1 VNPDEK
7 TENDLA
13 PESDEQEGT
22 QDEPVVV
29 EMEQAE
35 EGQSADLR
43 ESDEQEGTPDEP
55 AVVVLEQAEEEQP
68 DDLPEAEERDG
79 SDEESVPEP
88 EREKR
93 AGRPQADASKLKP
106 ILEALIFV
114 SEQPISLDKM
124 AGVLPDCPKK
134 KLKELLA
141 ELGQDYEERGAALE
155 IVEVANGYQF
165 RTRVEFAPWLG
176 KLQQQK
182 FARLSRAALETL
194 AIVAYRQP
202 VTRAEAESIRGVDSG
217 AVLGTLL
224 ERGLLRIL
232 GRKEVPGRPILYGT
246 THEFLE
252 LFGLKNLKDLP
263 TLREIKDMV
272 ETAEEG
278 PGSPE
283 EGSAEGMEGAQGEE
297 AVEEDGASGEE
308 GPAEADD
315 EASPASGEDEGDED
329 EYEDDDED
337 ESDSDD
343 EGEWSEDEEPL
354 GDEEITPGEL
364 DEILQ
369 STKTRLELYEADVE
383 EEEETGQTEPAEGEE
398 ATKKA
403 GDNPDEG

>member
-7 TENDLA
+7 NENDLA
-13 PESDEQEGT
+13 PESDEQDGT
-22 QDEPVVV
+22 Q
-29 EMEQAE
+29 E
-35 EGQSADLR
+35 EA
-43 ESDEQEGTPDEP
+43 
-55 AVVVLEQAEEEQP
+55 AIVVLEQAEEEPP
-68 DDLPEAEERDG
+68 DDLSEAEERED
-79 SDEESVPEP
+79 SDDDSDPEP
-88 EREKR
+88 ERAKR
-93 AGRPQADASKLKP
+93 TGRPQADASMLKP

-141 ELGQDYEERGAALE
+141 ELVQDYEERGAALE

-176 KLQQQK
+176 RLRQQK

-246 THEFLE
+246 TQEFLE

-272 ETAEEG
+272 EETTEEG
-278 PGSPE
+278 PESPE
-283 EGSAEGMEGAQGEE
+283 GESVEGAEGARGEE
-297 AVEEDGASGEE
+297 AEEEVAASGEE
-308 GPAEADD
+308 GPAEAAD
-315 EASPASGEDEGDED
+315 EAPPASGEDEDDE
-329 EYEDDDED
+329 EECEDDED
-337 ESDSDD
+337 ESDSED
-343 EGEWSEDEEPL
+343 EWSGDEEPL
-354 GDEEITPGEL
+354 GDEEITPREL
-364 DEILQ
+364 DEILK
-369 STKTRLELYEADVE
+369 STKTRLELYETDE
-383 EEEETGQTEPAEGEE
+383 EEEETGRTEPVEGEGE
-398 ATKKA
+398 PKKA

>member
-7 TENDLA
+7 NENDLA

-22 QDEPVVV
+22 QDE
-29 EMEQAE
+29 A
-35 EGQSADLR
+35 
-43 ESDEQEGTPDEP
+43 
-55 AVVVLEQAEEEQP
+55 AVVVLEQAEEEPP
-68 DDLPEAEERDG
+68 DDLSEAEERED
-79 SDEESVPEP
+79 SDDEPDPEP
-88 EREKR
+88 ERAKR
-93 AGRPQADASKLKP
+93 AGRPQAEASKLKP

-114 SEQPISLDKM
+114 SEQPISLDRM

-141 ELGQDYEERGAALE
+141 ELAQDYEERGAALE

-176 KLQQQK
+176 RLRQQK

-246 THEFLE
+246 TQEFLE

-272 ETAEEG
+272 ETTE
-278 PGSPE
+278 
-283 EGSAEGMEGAQGEE
+283 EGAQGEE
-297 AVEEDGASGEE
+297 AEEEVAASDAE
-308 GPAEADD
+308 GPAEGAD
-315 EASPASGEDEGDED
+315 EASPAPSEDEDDEE
-329 EYEDDDED
+329 EYEDDDEI
-337 ESDSDD
+337 DSDD
-343 EGEWSEDEEPL
+343 EWSEDEEPL
-354 GDEEITPGEL
+354 GDKEITPGEL
-364 DEILQ
+364 DEILK
-369 STKTRLELYEADVE
+369 STKTRLELYEADE
-383 EEEETGQTEPAEGEE
+383 EEEETGQAEPVEGEE
-398 ATKKA
+398 ETKKA

>member
-1 VNPDEK
+1 MNPDEK

-13 PESDEQEGT
+13 PESDGQEGT
-22 QDEPVVV
+22 QEEPVVV
-29 EMEQAE
+29 ELEQAE
-35 EGQSADLR
+35 EGQPADLR
-43 ESDEQEGTPDEP
+43 EADEQEGAADEP

-79 SDEESVPEP
+79 SDEESGPEP
-88 EREKR
+88 DRTKR

-114 SEQPISLDKM
+114 SEDPISLDKM

-134 KLKELLA
+134 KLKDLLA

-165 RTRVEFAPWLG
+165 RTRAEFAPWLG
-176 KLQQQK
+176 RLQRQK

-246 THEFLE
+246 TQEFLE

-283 EGSAEGMEGAQGEE
+283 EGSAEGAAEGAQGEE
-297 AVEEDGASGEE
+297 AGASGEE
-308 GPAEADD
+308 GPAEAGE
-315 EASPASGEDEGDED
+315 EASPTHGDAEEDED
-329 EYEDDDED
+329 EYEEDDED
-337 ESDSDD
+337 DSDSDD
-343 EGEWSEDEEPL
+343 EWSEDDEPL

-364 DEILQ
+364 DEILK

-383 EEEETGQTEPAEGEE
+383 EDEETGQTEPAEGEE
-398 ATKKA
+398 ETKKA
-403 GDNPDEG
+403 GDDPDEV

>member
-1 VNPDEK
+1 MNPDEK

-13 PESDEQEGT
+13 PESDGQEGT
-22 QDEPVVV
+22 REEPVAV
-29 EMEQAE
+29 ELEQVE
-35 EGQSADLR
+35 EGQPADLR
-43 ESDEQEGTPDEP
+43 EADEQEGAADEP
-55 AVVVLEQAEEEQP
+55 AVVVLEQAEEELP
-68 DDLPEAEERDG
+68 DDFPEAEERDG
-79 SDEESVPEP
+79 SGEESGPEP
-88 EREKR
+88 DRTKR

-114 SEQPISLDKM
+114 SEDPISLDKM

-134 KLKELLA
+134 KLKDLLA

-165 RTRVEFAPWLG
+165 RTRAEFAPWLG
-176 KLQQQK
+176 RLQRQK

-202 VTRAEAESIRGVDSG
+202 VTRAEAETIRGVDSG

-246 THEFLE
+246 TQEFLE

-272 ETAEEG
+272 ETAEEV

-283 EGSAEGMEGAQGEE
+283 EGSAEGAAEGAQGEE
-297 AVEEDGASGEE
+297 AGTSGEE
-308 GPAEADD
+308 GAAEAGE
-315 EASPASGEDEGDED
+315 EASPTHGDAEEDED
-329 EYEDDDED
+329 EYEEDDED
-337 ESDSDD
+337 DSDSDD
-343 EGEWSEDEEPL
+343 EWSEDDEPL

-364 DEILQ
+364 DEILK

-383 EEEETGQTEPAEGEE
+383 EDEETGQTEQAEGEE
-398 ATKKA
+398 ETKKA
-403 GDNPDEG
+403 GDDPDEV

>member
-1 VNPDEK
+1 MNPDEK

-13 PESDEQEGT
+13 PESDGQEDT

-29 EMEQAE
+29 GLEQAE
-35 EGQSADLR
+35 EGQPADLR
-43 ESDEQEGTPDEP
+43 ESDEQEGAPDEP
-55 AVVVLEQAEEEQP
+55 AVVVLEQAEEEHP
-68 DDLPEAEERDG
+68 DALPEAEERDG
-79 SDEESVPEP
+79 SDEESGPEP
-88 EREKR
+88 DRTKR

-114 SEQPISLDKM
+114 SEDPISFDKM

-141 ELGQDYEERGAALE
+141 ELGKDYEERGGALE

-165 RTRVEFAPWLG
+165 RTRAEFAPWLG
-176 KLQQQK
+176 RFQRQK

-246 THEFLE
+246 TQEFLE

-272 ETAEEG
+272 ETTEEG
-278 PGSPE
+278 HGSPE
-283 EGSAEGMEGAQGEE
+283 DGSAEGAAEGAQGED
-297 AVEEDGASGEE
+297 AVEEPGVSGEE
-308 GPAEADD
+308 GPAEAGE
-315 EASPASGEDEGDED
+315 EASPTHGDAEEDD
-329 EYEDDDED
+329 EYEEDDED
-337 ESDSDD
+337 DSDPD
-343 EGEWSEDEEPL
+343 DEWSEDDEPL

-364 DEILQ
+364 DEILK

-383 EEEETGQTEPAEGEE
+383 EDEETGQSEPAEGEE
-398 ATKKA
+398 ETKKA
-403 GDNPDEG
+403 RDDLDEV

>member
-1 VNPDEK
+1 MNPDEK
-7 TENDLA
+7 NENDLD
-13 PESDEQEGT
+13 PESDGQ
-22 QDEPVVV
+22 QSS
-29 EMEQAE
+29 AE
-35 EGQSADLR
+35 EAQPGDLP
-43 ESDEQEGTPDEP
+43 EAEEQEGTPEEPAIVELKPSEEGQPEDPQETEEQEGAPDEP
-55 AVVVLEQAEEEQP
+55 AILEFELPEEGQP

-79 SDEESVPEP
+79 ADEESVQEP
-88 EREKR
+88 ERAKK
-93 AGRPQADASKLKP
+93 ASRPQADASKLKP

-124 AGVLPDCPKK
+124 AGVLPDCPRK
-134 KLKELLA
+134 KLKDLLA
-141 ELGQDYEERGAALE
+141 ELAQDYEERGAALE

-165 RTRVEFAPWLG
+165 RTRAEFAPWLG
-176 KLQQQK
+176 RLQRQK
-182 FARLSRAALETL
+182 FARLSRAALEAL

-272 ETAEEG
+272 EETTEEE

-283 EGSAEGMEGAQGEE
+283 GESVEE
-297 AVEEDGASGEE
+297 AEVAASGDE
-308 GPAEADD
+308 GPAEAGD
-315 EASPASGEDEGDED
+315 DED
-329 EYEDDDED
+329 EYEDDED
-337 ESDSDD
+337 EIDD
-343 EGEWSEDEEPL
+343 EWSEDEEPL
-354 GDEEITPGEL
+354 GDEEMTTGEL
-364 DEILQ
+364 DEILK

-383 EEEETGQTEPAEGEE
+383 EAEEQSGQAEPAGGEE
-398 ATKKA
+398 QTKKA
-403 GDNPDEG
+403 GEGDNPDEG

>member
-1 VNPDEK
+1 MNPDEK
-7 TENDLA
+7 KENDLV
-13 PESDEQEGT
+13 PESGEQEDA
-22 QDEPVVV
+22 QEESAVLELEEP
-29 EMEQAE
+29 E
-35 EGQSADLR
+35 EG
-43 ESDEQEGTPDEP
+43 
-55 AVVVLEQAEEEQP
+55 QP
-68 DDLPEAEERDG
+68 DDLPEADEREDTADE
-79 SDEESVPEP
+79 SDQEP
-88 EREKR
+88 ERAKR
-93 AGRPQADASKLKP
+93 TGRPQAEASKLKP

-141 ELGQDYEERGAALE
+141 ELVQDYEERGAALE

-176 KLQQQK
+176 RLRQQK

-217 AVLGTLL
+217 AVLGTLM

-246 THEFLE
+246 TQEFLE

-272 ETAEEG
+272 ETTEEG
-278 PGSPE
+278 PEKPE
-283 EGSAEGMEGAQGEE
+283 GESAEGAEGEE
-297 AVEEDGASGEE
+297 AMEEVAASAEE
-308 GPAEADD
+308 GPAEAAD
-315 EASPASGEDEGDED
+315 EASPASGEGEDEDDED

-343 EGEWSEDEEPL
+343 EWSEDEDPL

-364 DEILQ
+364 DEILK
-369 STKTRLELYEADVE
+369 STKTRLELYEADAE
-383 EEEETGQTEPAEGEE
+383 EDEETGRTGPAEGEE
-398 ATKKA
+398 ETKKA

>member
-1 VNPDEK
+1 MNPDEK

-13 PESDEQEGT
+13 EGQPADLPEADEQEG
-22 QDEPVVV
+22 
-29 EMEQAE
+29 A
-35 EGQSADLR
+35 
-43 ESDEQEGTPDEP
+43 PDEP

-88 EREKR
+88 ERAKR

-114 SEQPISLDKM
+114 SEDPISLDKM

-141 ELGQDYEERGAALE
+141 ELGQDYEERGGALE

-165 RTRVEFAPWLG
+165 RTRAEFAPWLG
-176 KLQQQK
+176 RLQRQK

-246 THEFLE
+246 TQEFLE

-272 ETAEEG
+272 ETTEEG

-283 EGSAEGMEGAQGEE
+283 EGSAEGAVEGTQGEE
-297 AVEEDGASGEE
+297 AGASGEE
-308 GPAEADD
+308 GPAEAGD
-315 EASPASGEDEGDED
+315 EASPTPGDDEDDED

-343 EGEWSEDEEPL
+343 EWSEDEEPL

-364 DEILQ
+364 DEILK

-383 EEEETGQTEPAEGEE
+383 EDEETGQTESAEGEE
-398 ATKKA
+398 ETKKA

>member
-1 VNPDEK
+1 MNPDEK
-7 TENDLA
+7 NENDLA
-13 PESDEQEGT
+13 EEKPQDLPEADGQEGT
-22 QDEPVVV
+22 QDESAIV
-29 EMEQAE
+29 ELEQAE
-35 EGQSADLR
+35 EEKPQDPPEA
-43 ESDEQEGTPDEP
+43 DEQEDVVDEP
-55 AVVVLEQAEEEQP
+55 AIVLLDEAEEEQP
-68 DDLPEAEERDG
+68 DDLPEAEEGDG
-79 SDEESVPEP
+79 SDEESAPKP
-88 EREKR
+88 ERAKR
-93 AGRPQADASKLKP
+93 ASRPQADASKLKP

-141 ELGQDYEERGAALE
+141 ELAQDYEERGAALE
-155 IVEVANGYQF
+155 IIEVANGYQF
-165 RTRVEFAPWLG
+165 RTRAEFAPWLG
-176 KLQQQK
+176 RLQRQK
-182 FARLSRAALETL
+182 FARLSRAALEAL

-202 VTRAEAESIRGVDSG
+202 VTRAEAELIRGVDSG

-272 ETAEEG
+272 ETTEEE

-283 EGSAEGMEGAQGEE
+283 EGSSVSAEGAEGEE
-297 AVEEDGASGEE
+297 AAEQVAAPPEGA
-308 GPAEADD
+308 PAEA
-315 EASPASGEDEGDED
+315 GEEED

-337 ESDSDD
+337 ESDFDE
-343 EGEWSEDEEPL
+343 EGEGELSEEDGSLGGEEV
-354 GDEEITPGEL
+354 TPGEL
-364 DEILQ
+364 DEILK
-369 STKTRLELYEADVE
+369 STKTRLELYEADEEDE
-383 EEEETGQTEPAEGEE
+383 EEIESAEGEE
-398 ATKKA
+398 ETKKVGE